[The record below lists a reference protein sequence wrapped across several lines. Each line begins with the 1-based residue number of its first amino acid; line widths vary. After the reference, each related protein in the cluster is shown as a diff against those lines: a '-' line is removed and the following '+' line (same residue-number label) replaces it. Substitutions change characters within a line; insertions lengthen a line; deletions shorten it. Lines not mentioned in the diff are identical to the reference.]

1 MQDLELRKLIDKL
14 IDEKLLIN
22 DEYLRFSFYEVMV
35 KGGVKKEQEN
45 QFLILAKTKLNN
57 MGYKVYLKDERFF
70 YKECN
75 RKVELNELLIAIK
88 MFFDTRKRTKLS
100 WEEMYEY
107 AKIYYEHH
115 GYLEV
120 PAEFKTNNGWKRDED
135 GKKGKKKENKKKI

>member
-45 QFLILAKTKLNN
+45 QFLILAKTKLKN

-88 MFFDTRKRTKLS
+88 
-100 WEEMYEY
+100 
-107 AKIYYEHH
+107 
-115 GYLEV
+115 
-120 PAEFKTNNGWKRDED
+120 
-135 GKKGKKKENKKKI
+135 KKEKK

>member
-45 QFLILAKTKLNN
+45 QFLILAKTKLNK

-88 MFFDTRKRTKLS
+88 
-100 WEEMYEY
+100 
-107 AKIYYEHH
+107 
-115 GYLEV
+115 
-120 PAEFKTNNGWKRDED
+120 
-135 GKKGKKKENKKKI
+135 KKEKK

>member
-57 MGYKVYLKDERFF
+57 MGYKVYLKYERFF

-88 MFFDTRKRTKLS
+88 
-100 WEEMYEY
+100 
-107 AKIYYEHH
+107 
-115 GYLEV
+115 
-120 PAEFKTNNGWKRDED
+120 
-135 GKKGKKKENKKKI
+135 KKEKK

>member
-75 RKVELNELLIAIK
+75 RKVELNELLKAI
-88 MFFDTRKRTKLS
+88 
-100 WEEMYEY
+100 
-107 AKIYYEHH
+107 
-115 GYLEV
+115 
-120 PAEFKTNNGWKRDED
+120 
-135 GKKGKKKENKKKI
+135 KKKEKK